1 VINQDRATA
10 SRLGAA
16 DVAPAITNDKA
27 SAQIDSHQFRRMK
40 KHARLG
46 LSAKATLSV
55 FLPGME
61 TSFKPIKHWNGSSNG
76 PIDLINRCAS
86 L

>member
-1 VINQDRATA
+1 V
-10 SRLGAA
+10 
-16 DVAPAITNDKA
+16 
-27 SAQIDSHQFRRMK
+27 K

-61 TSFKPIKHWNGSSNG
+61 TNFKPIKHWNGSSNG

-86 L
+86 LKATTYVRLVTNDYQEESC